1 MEQQKN
7 VLIDTNFILTCV
19 KQKIDFFEW
28 FKLNG
33 ISIIIPKEIMNELK
47 MLSER
52 GNNLLALEAKS
63 ALKLLSK
70 NKFKQIDLEG
80 GDSAD
85 KVIVNYVKQHPDV
98 IVATLDREMKGKF
111 KNKKITI
118 RGGKRLEVI

>member
-52 GNNLLALEAKS
+52 GNNLLVLEAKS